1 MLVVPPRVLVAD
13 EISLGLAPLIT
24 DFVYDSLR
32 RINEAGTALV
42 IVEQQVDR
50 VLGIAESAVVLEHGA
65 VAYQGPSAGA
75 LAAVEALLV
84 ARERAE
90 TDGPEGL
97 GADDPEGVG
106 GSAPGTHGSDEE
118 EQGT

>member
-1 MLVVPPRVLVAD
+1 MLVAD

-24 DFVYDSLR
+24 DFVYESLR
-32 RINEAGTALV
+32 RINQAGTALV

-50 VLGIAESAVVLEHGA
+50 VLGIAESAVVLEHGS
-65 VAYQGPSAGA
+65 VAYQGPSTGA
-75 LAAVEALLV
+75 MAAVEALMV

-90 TDGPEGL
+90 TGAATGDGPEGP
-97 GADDPEGVG
+97 DGVG
-106 GSAPGTHGSDEE
+106 GSASEAHGADGE